1 MIRESIRLALKAF
14 VFEPNDANTWIM
26 IKSMVENF
34 LIQLWQNGGLAG
46 SKPEQA
52 FGVKIGL
59 GETMTLQDISDK
71 RMNLTVFFALT
82 RPAEFIVISISQRM
96 ES

>member
-1 MIRESIRLALKAF
+1 MIQESIRLALKAF

-26 IKSMVENF
+26 IKSMIENF
-34 LIQLWQNGGLAG
+34 LIQLWQNGALAG

-71 RMNLTVFFALT
+71 RMNLTVLIALI
-82 RPAEFIVISISQRM
+82 RPAEFSVISISQRM